1 MAYNY
6 FENIVSRNFKNVF
19 YLNFF
24 YFNVLVPLSKIPTKI
39 ADAIFSDWNGGEGAR
54 AKMGARMGVRDGGEG
69 GGTWEASK

>member
-6 FENIVSRNFKNVF
+6 FENIVFRNFKNVF

-54 AKMGARMGVRDGGEG
+54 AKMGARDGGEG
-69 GGTWEASK
+69 GGT